1 MEPSQGGI
9 GITYIVIG
17 YFAEEPKQ
25 TNGELKIFSVN
36 GDETTD
42 MGKNKP

>member
-1 MEPSQGGI
+1 M
-9 GITYIVIG
+9 YIVIG
-17 YFAEEPKQ
+17 YFTEEPKQ

-42 MGKNKP
+42 MGKNKPWLLPNTAFKN